1 MTSEE
6 EERRIRLRREEDR
19 VCREHLAAMIQYE
32 NAQKNI
38 EILTISMRD
47 IAIRLSTLEIVEE
60 KLKNQYVFLEEKI
73 MDIRNQI
80 ISVEKDVQQNRK
92 EAIDKYVTVARYKPI
107 ETLILG
113 AIATICTSV
122 LGGLVVLAWRL
133 SK

>member
-1 MTSEE
+1 MISGDP
-6 EERRIRLRREEDR
+6 ERRKTLRREDDR
-19 VCREHLAAMIQYE
+19 VCREHMAVTIQYE
-32 NAQKNI
+32 NLQKNI
-38 EILTISMRD
+38 DSITVTMRD
-47 IAIRLSTLEIVEE
+47 IVIRLSTLEIVEE
-60 KLKNQYVFLEEKI
+60 KLKNQYVFLEDKI
-73 MDIRNQI
+73 MDIRNSI
-80 ISVEKDVQQNRK
+80 LSVEKDVQQNRK